1 MLPEPR
7 RSRER
12 ETLQD
17 PGLGFCSAG
26 QKQTTS
32 LLEVI
37 KVPDRERVEAKG
49 GLQLMEGIQGMERS
63 HTKAGDL
70 SQASGA
76 SGVPDGLTPP
86 SHQDL
91 RMYQ

>member
-1 MLPEPR
+1 
-7 RSRER
+7 
-12 ETLQD
+12 
-17 PGLGFCSAG
+17 
-26 QKQTTS
+26 
-32 LLEVI
+32 
-37 KVPDRERVEAKG
+37 
-49 GLQLMEGIQGMERS
+49 MEGIQGMERS